1 MTNSR
6 AKGKRGELQVAEL
19 LRQHGIPATIYTEKS
34 ATDQLGSRL
43 PGLVARVGHTRD
55 REIQLGVN
63 YWDQAN
69 NEIPQVHF
77 SVAGVRCTVSLPPA
91 K

>member
-1 MTNSR
+1 MANIGIVG
-6 AKGKRGELQVAEL
+6 AGIAGLHL
-19 LRQHGIPATIYTEKS
+19 GLFLRQHGIPATIYTEKS

-69 NEIPQVHF
+69 NEIPR
-77 SVAGVRCTVSLPPA
+77 AAEIP
-91 K
+91 